1 MLEAVR
7 LKTERKEVIKNE
19 KERGFNHFFV
29 NYNLT

>member
-1 MLEAVR
+1 MLEVVR
-7 LKTERKEVIKNE
+7 LKIERKEVITNE